1 MVEVA
6 PEREPDLIERARH
19 GDVSA
24 FEALVRAHQEVAF
37 RTAWIAS
44 GGADDAEDA
53 AQEGFMKAFAALPRF
68 RPDAAFRPWL
78 LTIVANEARNR
89 RRSASRREALALR
102 VPAAPAGDASIEA
115 SPEAAV
121 LAIER
126 RQTLLDALARLGDA
140 DREVIG
146 YRYLLELSEAETA
159 AALGVPVGTAKSRL
173 FRALNRLRALMPLV
187 EADR

>member
-1 MVEVA
+1 MEA
-6 PEREPDLIERARH
+6 TPEGERHLIERARH

-24 FEALVRAHQEVAF
+24 FESLVRAHQEVAF

-68 RPDAAFRPWL
+68 RVDAPFRPWL

-102 VPAAPAGDASIEA
+102 TPLAATGKAALEP
-115 SPEAAV
+115 SPESAILAA
-121 LAIER
+121 ER
-126 RQTLLDALARLGDA
+126 RVALLDALSRLPEA
-140 DREVIG
+140 DREVVA

-173 FRALNRLRALMPLV
+173 SRALNRLRAVMAAGEV
-187 EADR
+187 EP

>member
-1 MVEVA
+1 VEA
-6 PEREPDLIERARH
+6 TPERETDLIERARR

-24 FEALVRAHQEVAF
+24 FEALVRAHQDVAF

-53 AQEGFMKAFAALPRF
+53 AQDGFMKAFAALHRF
-68 RPDAAFRPWL
+68 RVDAPFRPWL

-102 VPAAPAGDASIEA
+102 ATEVTAGDIAFEPSVE
-115 SPEAAV
+115 EAV
-121 LAIER
+121 LATER
-126 RQTLLDALARLGDA
+126 RTALLDAIQRLPDA
-140 DREVIG
+140 DREVVA

-173 FRALNRLRALMPLV
+173 FRALNRLRAMMRIA
-187 EADR
+187 EAQP

>member
-1 MVEVA
+1 VEGS
-6 PEREPDLIERARH
+6 PDQHDGDLIERARH

-37 RTAWIAS
+37 RTAWVAS

-68 RPDAAFRPWL
+68 RAGAPFRPWL

-89 RRSASRREALALR
+89 RRSAGRREALALR
-102 VPAAPAGDASIEA
+102 VPLPREDGQA
-115 SPEAAV
+115 SPEASA
-121 LAIER
+121 LAAER
-126 RQTLLDALARLGDA
+126 RTALLEALRRIPDA
-140 DREVIG
+140 DREVIA
-146 YRYLLELSEAETA
+146 YRFLLELSEAETA

-173 FRALNRLRALMPLV
+173 SRALDRLRAVVASTEVAP
-187 EADR
+187 